1 MPRVYTIEPGRGMR
15 NPAGELLNG
24 ASDGYYWCHG
34 VIGAAT
40 TTEWQGPFPDMATA
54 RFYAIAM
61 VNKWTFTHA
70 KVKRSFIRVNIG
82 KRSWQ
87 VSPHRWYVFPEDT
100 CTSLTVSEGIRSGS
114 GQTSKTYIKP
124 KNQLVLDKSFHG
136 YFPEDYPPIPV
147 SPQIVAQYAFPR
159 LAPSPDGLTNQIYM
173 ERMKPTEFYGPM
185 GGQEYV
191 IQTSVS
197 RFDGR
202 IYKGLLGPAE
212 PGPTISYATSIFV
225 NLSLNA
231 LQSEEGFKLLGANM
245 EYRQSSRLN
254 RLVYQ
259 TAPYLPVQFVN
270 GNDNKFP
277 TTIYTSDQYG
287 NDNPTPYSR
296 TDPTVYTKPF
306 GRGITLIPV
315 DKWVEITFPDYL
327 AGDGTGL
334 DPASRID
341 DLFSRTTVF
350 YRIRAV
356 YLDSNG
362 QQQVGEWVNDEKH
375 FALCKR
381 VVPPY
386 AFNFTAKYTYEGFP
400 NSDAGDPNGQVLV
413 HKSVLNGQG
422 QWTYIDIKIL
432 QGFPGTTG
440 FFSVITSLFDQ
451 PTYYDASSESYKRYP
466 GDEHYNVR
474 FAPPGSPWDTYFS
487 SDDVNVPPK
496 NNGGNLVGIAPIFA
510 YWDDPSKYPNGATWA
525 GWSAEVCVLADR
537 VKNTNGYY
545 AYDNFRSNNVLPV
558 LQISDFVYP
567 GNPFFRYEP
576 DNSDNGGACSGGTA
590 PQQVFT
596 DGYYRGYLQV
606 WVSPKMN
613 EIPYDNIWNTPFVG
627 LSRYKGSV
635 IGGTL
640 SDGRIVFIELGFQQD
655 SPVINSLSG
664 EVGTFLP
671 KSTPAGQAIVGFD
684 NYTSADTFLPSGK
697 KLTYESYI
705 NPRYANA
712 RIAYITSDIGPEY
725 VTDDAG
731 GVHWKD
737 ENLSIKEG
745 SGGIGFVGVIR
756 TPSGQ
761 SISIYDR
768 PQIK

>member
-34 VIGAAT
+34 VVGAAT

-124 KNQLVLDKSFHG
+124 KNQLILDKSFHG

-147 SPQIVAQYAFPR
+147 SPQIVAEYAFPR
-159 LAPSPDGLTNQIYM
+159 LGPSPDGLTNQLYM

-191 IQTSVS
+191 IETEVPF
-197 RFDGR
+197 FDGVL
-202 IYKGLLGPAE
+202 YKGLLGAAGQFAPI
-212 PGPTISYATSIFV
+212 ISYATSIFV

-231 LQSEEGFKLLGANM
+231 LQSEQGFKLLGANM

-259 TAPYLPVQFVN
+259 TAPYLPVQFTN
-270 GNDNKFP
+270 ANDNKFP
-277 TTIYTSDQYG
+277 TTIYSSDQYG
-287 NDNPTPYSR
+287 NDNPTQYSR
-296 TDPTVYTKPF
+296 NDAAVYTKPF

-327 AGDGTGL
+327 AGDSTGVQ
-334 DPASRID
+334 PGSQID

-386 AFNFTAKYTYEGFP
+386 PFTYTAKYTYEGYP
-400 NSDAGDPNGQVLV
+400 NSDAGDPNGQVII
-413 HKSVLNGQG
+413 KRSGSQGNGV
-422 QWTYIDIKIL
+422 WTGLGAEIKP
-432 QGFPGTTG
+432 FPGVDA
-440 FFSVITSLFDQ
+440 FFNVV
-451 PTYYDASSESYKRYP
+451 ASWWRGDP
-466 GDEHYNVR
+466 GGAQENELYNVR
-474 FAPPGSPWDTYFS
+474 FGVPGGP
-487 SDDVNVPPK
+487 SDDYFYDKNDGSIPPK
-496 NNGGNLVGIAPIFA
+496 SLGSVLSLSSIFA
-510 YWDDPSKYPNGATWA
+510 GWANPETYPNGATWKGWNTVCYTAERHLQSYGTYGYWHFFTNMKQAIWA
-525 GWSAEVCVLADR
+525 GLVENFMTQTPDRKPVSVL
-537 VKNTNGYY
+537 
-545 AYDNFRSNNVLPV
+545 
-558 LQISDFVYP
+558 
-567 GNPFFRYEP
+567 RYTP
-576 DNSDNGGACSGGTA
+576 RNSDNGGACYGQGATG
-590 PQQVFT
+590 QTFT

-613 EIPYDNIWNTPFVG
+613 SIPYDNIYSVSLPGTTK
-627 LSRYKGSV
+627 YKGSV

-640 SDGRIVFIELGFQQD
+640 SDGRIVFIELGFQKF
-655 SPVINSLSG
+655 SPVVNALLG
-664 EVGTFLP
+664 EGGTFLP
-671 KSTPAGQAIVGFD
+671 QAVPAGQAIVGFD
-684 NYTSADTFLPSGK
+684 NYTSTETVGPTQNTFVA
-697 KLTYESYI
+697 ESFV